1 MSSYIEHNDMIAF
14 HPGYYIKEIIEASGM
29 HPEGFAKR
37 IGLSAVYLNKLLDGE
52 EHLSADTAAK
62 LSSLLG
68 TTASY
73 WLNLQESYTRMD
85 MLMKSS

>member
-14 HPGYYIKEIIEASGM
+14 HPGYYIKEIIESSGM
-29 HPEGFAKR
+29 HPAER
-37 IGLSAVYLNKLLDGE
+37 IGITADYLHKLLDGE
-52 EHLSADTAAK
+52 EHLSADTTAK

-68 TTASY
+68 TSASY

>member
-14 HPGYYIKEIIEASGM
+14 HPGYYIKEIIESSGM
-29 HPEGFAKR
+29 HPEDFAER
-37 IGLSAVYLNKLLDGE
+37 IGITADYLHKLLDGE
-52 EHLSADTAAK
+52 EHLAADTAAK

-68 TTASY
+68 TSARY